1 MCSKESPVMA
11 NRGGLINL
19 KMTNKFLEV
28 LIFSDGELVNQQ
40 YIRILSQKWR
50 LKTEVDLKM
59 NFRTTK
65 TFWKWWSWLTK
76 AEARNFSIYGNLS
89 HGWLKRSI
97 IGFKLAITPFRFRIS
112 ESITIYLLCHQTYI
126 KSQLNW
132 CIFCYKCTWI
142 MEIWKC
148 MYEF

>member
-28 LIFSDGELVNQQ
+28 LIFSDGEPVNQQ

-65 TFWKWWSWLTK
+65 TFLKWWSWLTK

-97 IGFKLAITPFRFRIS
+97 IGFKLAIKYSIQVSDIRIHH
-112 ESITIYLLCHQTYI
+112 YLLTLSPDICKVTTELMHI
-126 KSQLNW
+126 LL
-132 CIFCYKCTWI
+132 
-142 MEIWKC
+142 
-148 MYEF
+148 